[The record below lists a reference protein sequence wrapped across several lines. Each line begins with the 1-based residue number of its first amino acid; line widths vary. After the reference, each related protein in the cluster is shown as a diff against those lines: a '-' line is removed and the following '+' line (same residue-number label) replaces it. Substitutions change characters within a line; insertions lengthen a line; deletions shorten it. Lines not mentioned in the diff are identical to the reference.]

1 MIRPIVWPSRGTLPG
16 LSVGQMAIV
25 VAMAVSCL
33 VMVRPTP
40 VTAKVIE
47 IGDAGDVI
55 VHDRPEVY
63 LTPDARGQAIAPGA
77 SMLGAPQPSSGLRPS
92 RDSANIRASL
102 ASEARRNG
110 LSPELVEAVAW
121 RESHFN
127 PSALSSKGA
136 MGVMQ
141 LMPATARGLGVDP
154 TDASSNIRG
163 GTALLAQLLR
173 RYDGDVVKALAA
185 YNASPNAVD
194 RHGGPPPY
202 KETQAYV
209 AAILERMA
217 SNATNTPSLA
227 SGRTH

>member
-1 MIRPIVWPSRGTLPG
+1 MMRRALRSSRGTRPG
-16 LSVGQMAIV
+16 VPVGPMALV
-25 VAMAVSCL
+25 VAMALSGQ
-33 VMVRPTP
+33 VMISATP

-63 LTPDARGQAIAPGA
+63 LTPGARGQAIAPGTG
-77 SMLGAPQPSSGLRPS
+77 MLGAPQRSFGLRPS
-92 RDSANIRASL
+92 RDSSNIRASL

-110 LSPELVEAVAW
+110 LSPDLVEAVAW

-154 TDASSNIRG
+154 LDASSNIRG

-217 SNATNTPSLA
+217 SNATNPTSLA